1 MNKRRRFIIEQ
12 NEISEMLTLSLGGYD
27 QKVLIEGKQADLPVV
42 ITLHGGPGSPIPF
55 SVGCRGLFPDFTNQF
70 IMVYWDQ
77 LGCGINNT
85 VIGEDF
91 RIIDFVQMT
100 VDLIQEMKKRF
111 PLNKMI
117 LFGSSWGS
125 VLCLH
130 AVDQIKNQ
138 IDAAIV
144 WAQIVKHPICN
155 ETVYETLEHAL
166 ISHKDRILLQNYRQK
181 PITLETVRFVA
192 GCIRKYTDGYNNKSG
207 EKASLGP
214 IIRGLITSPDYRLKD
229 VKAIVINGFMN
240 NRSIW
245 AELLQSD
252 MTDILKSV
260 TVPYYI
266 LQGDT
271 DIVADTKSVSE
282 IVENAEN
289 ANLHC
294 RIIENSGHFSS
305 KRGMD
310 AVLEDLKKCLR

>member
-1 MNKRRRFIIEQ
+1 MNKKRRLLIEQ
-12 NEISEMLTLSLGGYD
+12 NEISEILTLSLGGYD
-27 QKVLIEGKQADLPVV
+27 QKVLIEGKQADLPIV
-42 ITLHGGPGSPIPF
+42 ITLHGGPGMPIPF

-85 VIGEDF
+85 VSGVNFSIS
-91 RIIDFVQMT
+91 DFVQMT

-111 PLNKMI
+111 PQNKII
-117 LFGSSWGS
+117 LFGMSWGS
-125 VLCLH
+125 VLCLRV
-130 AVDQIKNQ
+130 VDRLKNQ

-155 ETVYETLEHAL
+155 ETVYEILEHAR
-166 ISHKDRILLQNYRQK
+166 ISHNDRLLLQDYRQK
-181 PITLETVRFVA
+181 PITLETVRFIA

-207 EKASLGP
+207 EKASIGP

-229 VKAIVINGFMN
+229 VKAIVVNGCMN
-240 NRSIW
+240 NRSLWSEII
-245 AELLQSD
+245 QSD

-271 DIVADTKSVSE
+271 DIVSDTELVSE
-282 IVENAEN
+282 IVKNAGN
-289 ANLHC
+289 KNLHC
-294 RIIENSGHFSS
+294 RVIEKSGHIPS
-305 KRGMD
+305 KCGMD
-310 AVLEDLKKCLR
+310 AVLEDLEKCLR